1 MCLKEDRKISKT
13 EHKQA
18 CIVYINL
25 LQLNN
30 AIYVPLLSGT
40 GGSRGLLK
48 NEEHRWRG
56 HTFETWVWSILRK
69 EMSCL
74 KKKRGWGA
82 AEVDWEMCRETWN
95 QHDHG
100 LQERTAKE
108 SCITPEEMIGAS
120 SLHGPLPLST
130 PLCLSAAATVH
141 LTESPLRVVICM
153 LWQLLSLPNMAAHML
168 ILLARRE
175 KYISPPPYLT
185 CLQTGRVGKT
195 IKGKM
200 QVVAKIRFL
209 IVTLQ
214 VYLQMV

>member
-18 CIVYINL
+18 CIVYNL

-30 AIYVPLLSGT
+30 AIHVPLLSGT

-48 NEEHRWRG
+48 KMRNTGDEATHLRPE
-56 HTFETWVWSILRK
+56 WSIIRK
-69 EMSCL
+69 EMRCL
-74 KKKRGWGA
+74 KKKRGWGT

-108 SCITPEEMIGAS
+108 SCVTSEAAISATSP
-120 SLHGPLPLST
+120 HGPLPLST
-130 PLCLSAAATVH
+130 PLCASATATVH
-141 LTESPLRVVICM
+141 LIGSPLRIVICV
-153 LWQLLSLPNMAAHML
+153 LWQFLSLPNMATHML

-175 KYISPPPYLT
+175 NAFSPPYLT
-185 CLQTGRVGKT
+185 CLH
-195 IKGKM
+195 I
-200 QVVAKIRFL
+200 
-209 IVTLQ
+209 
-214 VYLQMV
+214 